1 MSDYFYDFSIRLYCT
16 PCTNTSY
23 VCSLK
28 KRRKFPVNQLE
39 VKEEKKEKEEKEE
52 KGPVTGKGKE
62 KGEEEEEEQQ
72 LQG

>member
-16 PCTNTSY
+16 PCTSTSY
-23 VCSLK
+23 ACLLK
-28 KRRKFPVNQLE
+28 KRRRFPVNQLE
-39 VKEEKKEKEEKEE
+39 VKEEKEEKKE

-62 KGEEEEEEQQ
+62 KGEEEEEEEQQ

>member
-16 PCTNTSY
+16 LCTNTSY
-23 VCSLK
+23 ACLLK
-28 KRRKFPVNQLE
+28 KRRRFPVNQLE
-39 VKEEKKEKEEKEE
+39 VKEEKKEKKG